1 LVASRPLIVQRGTGV
16 LAWRPSR
23 NRLDILPRF
32 LIALF
37 LAILWALPIAWMLV
51 TSLKPESQIVTIPI
65 KWFPEHLGDFTV
77 QNYINVLAIPRGVDL
92 IRSFLNSL
100 MVATLGTASV
110 VVVDTLAAYALARL
124 RFPGRDVLFYAIVA
138 SLIVPPEILLI
149 PNYITVWR
157 LDWLNTLVPLIVP
170 SVGSGFGVFLLR
182 QFFLSIP
189 SELEDAARIDGC
201 GRLRILWSIVVPL
214 SGGAIAT
221 LAIFTFLH
229 YWNDFT
235 WPYIVINAAD
245 VMTLPIALI
254 QFRGDYF
261 SEYGQLMAGTV
272 VTALPTIIVF
282 LIAQRM
288 IIRSITLTGLKG

>member
-1 LVASRPLIVQRGTGV
+1 MSMAFP
-16 LAWRPSR
+16 RPSR
-23 NRLDILPRF
+23 RTLDLMPRF
-32 LIALF
+32 VIALV
-37 LAILWALPIAWMLV
+37 LAVVWALPIAWMLM
-51 TSLKPESQIVTIPI
+51 TSIKPENQIVTIPI
-65 KWFPEHLGDFTV
+65 RWLPEHLSDLTF

-100 MVATLGTASV
+100 TVASIGTLCV

-124 RFPGRDVLFYAIVA
+124 RFPGRDILFYAIVA

-149 PNYITVWR
+149 PNYISVWR
-157 LDWLNTLVPLIVP
+157 LDWLNTLLPLIVP
-170 SVGSGFGVFLLR
+170 PVGSGFGVFLLR

-221 LAIFTFLH
+221 LAIFTFLY

-235 WPYIVINAAD
+235 WPYITINAAD

-272 VTALPTIIVF
+272 ITALPTIIVF
-282 LIAQRM
+282 LVAQRL

>member
-1 LVASRPLIVQRGTGV
+1 VRRPKWLLRFFVALV
-16 LAWRPSR
+16 LAV
-23 NRLDILPRF
+23 I
-32 LIALF
+32 
-37 LAILWALPIAWMLV
+37 WALPIAWMLV
-51 TSLKPESQIVTIPI
+51 TSFKPESQIVTIPI
-65 KWFPEHLGDFTV
+65 RWFPEHLSDFTF
-77 QNYINVLAIPRGVDL
+77 QNYINVLVIPRGVDL

-100 MVATLGTASV
+100 TVALIGTTLV
-110 VVVDTLAAYALARL
+110 VVVDTLAAYAFARL
-124 RFPGRDVLFYAIVA
+124 RFPGRDILFYAVIA

-157 LDWLNTLVPLIVP
+157 LDWLNTLLPLIIP
-170 SVGSGFGVFLLR
+170 PVGSAFGVFLLR

-201 GRLRILWSIVVPL
+201 GRLRILWAIVVPL

-221 LAIFTFLH
+221 LAIFTFLY

-235 WPYIVINAAD
+235 WPYITINAAD

-272 VTALPTIIVF
+272 LTALPTIVVF
-282 LIAQRM
+282 LLAQRL

>member
-1 LVASRPLIVQRGTGV
+1 VTSVLSRRT
-16 LAWRPSR
+16 
-23 NRLDILPRF
+23 LDVLPRF
-32 LIALF
+32 TIALL
-37 LAILWALPIAWMLV
+37 LAIVWALPIAWMVV
-51 TSLKPESQIVTIPI
+51 TSIKPENQIVTLPI
-65 KWFPEHLGDFTV
+65 RWFPQHLSDFTF

-100 MVATLGTASV
+100 TVATIGTLGV
-110 VVVDTLAAYALARL
+110 VVFDCLAAYALSRL
-124 RFPGRDVLFYAIVA
+124 RFPGRDVLFYAIVL

-149 PNYITVWR
+149 PNYISVWR
-157 LDWLNTLVPLIVP
+157 LDWLNTLLPLIVP
-170 SVGSGFGVFLLR
+170 PVGSGFGVFLLR

-189 SELEDAARIDGC
+189 GELEDAARIDGC
-201 GRLRILWSIVVPL
+201 GRFRILWSIVVPL

-221 LAIFTFLH
+221 LAIFTFLY

-235 WPYIVINAAD
+235 WPYITINAAD

-272 VTALPTIIVF
+272 ITTLPTIIVF